1 MRTIGFNVDSPATAS
16 RQKMTPACDLHITV
30 TCGWVLKEK
39 KTPQIANLQQIVW
52 PRKNFSGTFFTY
64 ILKKRGQTIQNRR
77 KKQSA
82 GGAILTVAQKR
93 DWRGQTRKEPKKVY
107 VYVTTR

>member
-16 RQKMTPACDLHITV
+16 RQKMTPTCDLHITV

-52 PRKNFSGTFFTY
+52 RPLE
-64 ILKKRGQTIQNRR
+64 LKRYAERCF
-77 KKQSA
+77 
-82 GGAILTVAQKR
+82 
-93 DWRGQTRKEPKKVY
+93 WF
-107 VYVTTR
+107 